1 MVDVHSH
8 LIPNVDDGSK
18 SVSETISLIKEA
30 MNVGFTD
37 IILTPH
43 YMINYYE
50 ADLEEAKLWKQKL
63 QEILDKEGIKVNLHL
78 GMEVYITDDLMDKI
92 KQNKITTLSDSK
104 YLLMELPLNSNVHF
118 MDDVIFKLINNGIT
132 PIIAHPE
139 RYKIVQE
146 DLKIV
151 EKLVETG
158 CLIQS
163 NYASILGYYGKQA
176 KKTMKKLLK
185 NNLINFLGTDTHREN
200 TIYPIVPKSIKK
212 ISKIIGEEQT
222 KELIENA
229 KIILNNR

>member
-1 MVDVHSH
+1 MIDVHSH
-8 LIPNVDDGSK
+8 LIPNIDDGSK

-30 MNVGFTD
+30 RDVGFTD

-43 YMINYYE
+43 YMMNYYE
-50 ADLEEAKLWKQKL
+50 ADIEEAKLWKQKL
-63 QEILDKEGIKVNLHL
+63 QEILNEELIEVNLHL

-92 KQNKITTLSDSK
+92 EQNKIITLSDSK

-146 DLKIV
+146 NLEVV
-151 EKLVETG
+151 EKLIEMG

-163 NYASILGYYGKQA
+163 NYASILGYYGKHAQ
-176 KKTMKKLLK
+176 KTMKKLLK
-185 NNLINFLGTDTHREN
+185 NNLINFLGTDTHRKN
-200 TIYPIVPKSIKK
+200 TIYPMVPKSIKK

-222 KELIENA
+222 KGIIKNA
-229 KIILNNR
+229 EIILNNR